1 MVGQL
6 EIVVRVEMYPAL
18 QYRVPAQVGRPETHR
33 AFCVTNLHVHHMS
46 NERHTTVMNR
56 IPTLIAL
63 MTLAHS
69 AGAQAPASP
78 SCSSY
83 QAKPRDGAPV
93 DLPVTIRSNH
103 FVITACRGDRPLS
116 FVLDTG
122 APFSIIDLSLAKD
135 LGIETGQSFSGRGA
149 GSGSIAAAS
158 VRRDSARIAGT
169 DIVVPF
175 SQAMDFRAL
184 NAVGR
189 LKIEGI
195 LGADFIDRFVLGLDY
210 RDSVVRVYDRST
222 FAYAG
227 TGAVVPFTMSRG
239 FIFVNGELG
248 LLDGAKIPGRFVVD
262 VGASGSLALA
272 KPFVD
277 ANRLRERAG
286 PTVRREAGRGVGGV
300 VMADVGRAQTFSLG
314 SATLQHP
321 IITLSGDSAGV
332 LSGSSLGDGN
342 IGGDILRRYTVL
354 LDYARQRLIF
364 ERHAGS
370 DDPFEIDMTGL
381 SMLPAVGGTALVVQ
395 SVVPRSAAANVGIVA
410 GDTIVAI
417 DNTPATLVQL
427 DAVRP
432 RMLREGEQLTFTIR
446 RKGTDVELRVVTKR
460 LV

>member
-1 MVGQL
+1 M
-6 EIVVRVEMYPAL
+6 R
-18 QYRVPAQVGRPETHR
+18 
-33 AFCVTNLHVHHMS
+33 
-46 NERHTTVMNR
+46 R
-56 IPTLIAL
+56 IATLITL
-63 MTLAHS
+63 TTLAHS
-69 AGAQAPASP
+69 VGAQAPVSP
-78 SCSSY
+78 SCNSS
-83 QAKPRDGAPV
+83 QATPRDGAPV
-93 DLPVTIRSNH
+93 DLRVIIRSNH
-103 FVITACRGDRPLS
+103 FVITVCRGDRPLS

-149 GSGSIAAAS
+149 GRGSIAAAS

-189 LKIEGI
+189 LKIDGI
-195 LGADFIDRFVLGLDY
+195 LGADFIERFVLGLDY
-210 RDSVVRVYDRST
+210 RDSVFRVYDRST
-222 FAYAG
+222 FAYAD

-239 FIFVNGELG
+239 FIFVDGELG
-248 LLDGAKIPGRFVVD
+248 LLDGTKIPGRFVVD

-286 PTVRREAGRGVGGV
+286 PTIRRETGRGVGGV
-300 VMADVGRAQTFSLG
+300 VIADVGRAQTFSIG
-314 SATLQHP
+314 GATLQHP
-321 IITLSGDSAGV
+321 IITLTGDSAGV

-342 IGGDILRRYTVL
+342 IGGDILRRYTVV
-354 LDYARQRLIF
+354 LDYARKRLIF

-370 DDPFEIDMTGL
+370 DEPFESDMTGL
-381 SMLPAVGGTALVVQ
+381 SMLPAVGGTGLVVQ
-395 SVVPRSAAANVGIVA
+395 SVVPGSAAADVGIVA
-410 GDTIVAI
+410 GDTVVAI
-417 DNTPATLVQL
+417 DNSPATLVQF

-432 RMLREGEQLTFTIR
+432 RMLRDGQRLTFTVR
-446 RKGTDVELRVVTKR
+446 RKGMDVELRIVTRR